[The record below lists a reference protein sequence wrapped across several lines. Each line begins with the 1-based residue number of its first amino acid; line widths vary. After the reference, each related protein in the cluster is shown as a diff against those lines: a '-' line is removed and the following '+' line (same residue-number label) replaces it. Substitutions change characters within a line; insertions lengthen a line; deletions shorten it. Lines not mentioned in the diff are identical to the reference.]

1 MAQDLDDL
9 SYVVQFQRVAPFPRA
24 KFLRFLS
31 RLKVQSKDHGLV
43 PFRLLGSQRYTLDK
57 ICEALDDGITTFVI
71 LKARQIGMTTF
82 WIALDIFW
90 AFEHKG
96 LLGTFILHKEEAR
109 DDWRAAIE
117 VFYQEIPVSV
127 VIDGVKVKFRIKKTH
142 HNRSVLS
149 FANGS
154 RFRYLIAGTQENRK
168 GGLGRS
174 GAANFVHGTEVAFYG
189 NEEDIAA
196 FKSST
201 SSRYAYRMQVWE
213 STANGFNHFYDTW
226 EEAKKSKTIC
236 AFFVGWWRDERNR
249 FAEDDPRFKYFT
261 DDRPLTKEERGKI
274 RLVKEMYDFVIDLGM
289 LAWYRWKFED
299 EFHLDQATMDQ
310 EYPWT
315 EDDAFQATGSQFFTT
330 PSLTNAVK
338 FARKQPYQGFRYK
351 MTSRWEETEVHGFAD
366 PRAELRV
373 WEHASRFGYYAIGC
387 DPSYGS
393 SDEADRN
400 VISVWRAFADA
411 FVQVAEFT
419 SPVFST
425 YRTAWALAHLAGFYG
440 TNESRVLLE
449 INGPG
454 KAVYTELE
462 TVQQHLR
469 EMKPTDDNFH
479 IRNVLGNMR
488 EFYYRRV
495 DSLSGSLLRQWTTTA
510 DLKRGLMNRFKDAF
524 ELNRL
529 TVRSVPLLEE
539 MRRIVND
546 EGHIAAEGSHKDD
559 RVVAAALAYEAYRSW
574 MWQRLRNMNMTYAYS
589 DQIERQGGEMPIDRH
604 VMNFLKKQGI
614 AVNV

>member
-1 MAQDLDDL
+1 MAVTDDGT
-9 SYVVQFQRVAPFPRA
+9 YKVHYDKVAPFPRV
-24 KFLRFLS
+24 KFMRFLS
-31 RLKVQSKDHGLV
+31 RLRIQSKDEGLV
-43 PFRLLGSQRYTLDK
+43 PFRLLGSQVYTLDQV
-57 ICEALDDGITTFVI
+57 CDALDQGVTTFII
-71 LKARQIGMTTF
+71 LKARQLGMTSF
-82 WIALDIFW
+82 WIAVDLFW

-109 DDWRAAIE
+109 DDWRSAIE
-117 VFYQEIPVSV
+117 VFYHEIPAAIT
-127 VIDGVKVKFRIKKTH
+127 IDGVKVKFRVKKTH
-142 HNRSVLS
+142 HNRNVLA

-226 EEAKKSKTIC
+226 EQAKTSKTLRAI
-236 AFFVGWWRDERNR
+236 FVGWWRDERNC
-249 FAEDDPRFKYFT
+249 FAEDDPRFLHFT
-261 DDRPLTKEERGKI
+261 NDRSLTKDERVRI
-274 RLVKEMYDFVIDLGM
+274 RSVKDLYGYAVTM
-289 LAWYRWKFED
+289 GQLAWYRWKFED
-299 EFHLDQATMDQ
+299 EFNGDQATMDQ

-315 EDDAFQATGSQFFTT
+315 EEDAFQATGSQFFTT
-330 PSLTNAVK
+330 ATLTQATR
-338 FARKQPYQGFRYK
+338 FARKQPYQGYRYK
-351 MTSRWEETEVHGFAD
+351 MTSRWEETEVQGFAD

-373 WEHASRFGYYAIGC
+373 WEHASKFGYYAIGC

-400 VISVWRAFADA
+400 VISVWRGYADN
-411 FVQVAEFT
+411 FVQVAEFV
-419 SPVFST
+419 SPTFST

-449 INGPG
+449 LNGPG
-454 KAVYTELE
+454 KAVFTELQ

-469 EMKPTDDNFH
+469 EMKPADDHFH
-479 IRNVLGNMR
+479 IRNVLKNMR
-488 EFYYRRV
+488 DFYYRRV
-495 DSLSGSLLRQWTTTA
+495 DTMGGNLVYHWTTTA
-510 DLKRGLMNRFKDAF
+510 DLKRGAMNRFKDAF

-546 EGHIAAEGSHKDD
+546 QGHIAAEGSHHDD
-559 RVVAAALAYEAYRSW
+559 RVMGAALAYECYRAW
-574 MWQRLRNMNMTYAYS
+574 MWQRLRNMGMSMAHNGK
-589 DQIERQGGEMPIDRH
+589 IESQGGEMPFDRH
-604 VMNFLKKQGI
+604 VMNYLRQQGI
-614 AVNV
+614 SVG